1 MAGPA
6 GKPNPLVQPKLRL
19 DKWLFCARFF
29 KSRDLAAEMVEDGH
43 LRINTQRCVKP
54 GLGVGVGDVLTF
66 PQDDRI
72 RVIRIAAL
80 SERRGPATT
89 AQTLY
94 IDLTF
99 SDPDHGPSSAA
110 PLE

>member
-1 MAGPA
+1 
-6 GKPNPLVQPKLRL
+6 
-19 DKWLFCARFF
+19 
-29 KSRDLAAEMVEDGH
+29 MVEDGH